1 MSTIYLLPNELLEK
15 VFEAGACLPPSST
28 GDYPRQRSFSNIPVP
43 PPFATSLSQVCRR
56 WRDISHRLPN
66 LWGFLHL
73 SRSAETHRR
82 LKDDLNKSLNW
93 VPDHIKRSKD
103 SPLHITLDC
112 TRFTDLYPV
121 LCLIQPHSERWRSL
135 RILVSH
141 VGNLPSVLA
150 RFTRIS
156 IPRLQSLTIV
166 ADIYRKGIISPT
178 PLPGFLVG
186 PTPALTMVRLEGVY
200 LAWNER
206 PLSGLTSLELCFA
219 TRWPPAGKLQAFFDA
234 SPCLERLVIYDDL
247 EALLKNINPRPFMT
261 TIEFRHLKHL
271 TIEAYRVPESADA
284 DVASFMK
291 LFSFPRLETLSLRGL
306 RISELVAVAQIF
318 KLLIYPGDFVPR
330 ENGEFVADGL
340 PMSHFAPFLTK
351 LSVARLQ
358 QG

>member
-1 MSTIYLLPNELLEK
+1 MSTIHALPTELLEK
-15 VFEAGACLPPSST
+15 VFEAGAYLPPSFAR
-28 GDYPRQRSFSNIPVP
+28 DYPRQRRFSNIPVQ
-43 PPFATSLSQVCRR
+43 PPFAASLSQVCRR

-93 VPDHIKRSKD
+93 VPDHIKRSRD

-121 LCLIQPHSERWRSL
+121 LRLIQPHSERWRSL
-135 RILVSH
+135 RILISH

-150 RFTRIS
+150 RFTRVS
-156 IPRLQSLTIV
+156 TPRLQSLTIV
-166 ADIYRKGIISPT
+166 ADIYRKGIISPS

-186 PTPALTMVRLEGVY
+186 PTPALTMIRLEGVY

-206 PLSGLTSLELCFA
+206 PFSGLTSLELCFA
-219 TRWPPAGKLQAFFDA
+219 TRWPPADKLRAFFDA
-234 SPCLERLVIYDDL
+234 SPCLERLVIHDDF
-247 EALLKNINPRPFMT
+247 EALLKNMDLRPFMA
-261 TIEFRHLKHL
+261 TIELHHLKHL
-271 TIEAYRVPESADA
+271 AIEAYRVPESADA

-291 LFSFPRLETLSLRGL
+291 LFSVPRLETLSLKGL
-306 RISELVAVAQIF
+306 RISELVAVVQIF

-330 ENGEFVADGL
+330 ENGLFVAEGL